1 MAADLHPKKESK
13 SFMEVYT
20 PYIILLCLIV
30 LVFLIIALVMV
41 VTGVHAN
48 TLTGSEA
55 NHWQNL
61 QTII

>member
-1 MAADLHPKKESK
+1 MTTDLHPKQEPKPLI
-13 SFMEVYT
+13 EVYA
-20 PYIILLCLIV
+20 PYIIVICLII